1 MKVYIGDKQLNDDT
15 YKTIKDPGMLKYV
28 ADDSECTVIVLD
40 GMLRKLNLDSIFIVL
55 DEAIKKLRLG
65 GKLKIIDIDFDLLTH
80 VYKKVGNIVDLNKA
94 VFSSSE
100 VKSFLT
106 YELILEILSKYSKL
120 EISMVNLK
128 NIEFDIEVTRK

>member
-1 MKVYIGDKQLNDDT
+1 MKVYIGDNQLNDET
-15 YKTIKDPGMLKYV
+15 YKTIKDPGILKYI

-40 GMLRKLNLDSIFIVL
+40 GTLRKLNLDSVLIVL
-55 DEAIKKLRLG
+55 DEAVKKLRLG

-80 VYKKVGNIVDLNKA
+80 VYKKVGNIADLNKA

-100 VKSFLT
+100 VRSFLT

-120 EISMVNLK
+120 EMSMVNLK
-128 NIEFDIEVTRK
+128 NIEFDIEATRK